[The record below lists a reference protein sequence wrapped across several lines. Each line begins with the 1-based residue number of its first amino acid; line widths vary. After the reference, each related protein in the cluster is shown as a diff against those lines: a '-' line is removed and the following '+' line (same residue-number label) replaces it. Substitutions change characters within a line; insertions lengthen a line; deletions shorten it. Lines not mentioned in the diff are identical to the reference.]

1 MKKSTKTFKC
11 SDPSQNVYG
20 MTVNTEG
27 IRIEDFLNNPVCLL
41 NHNYD
46 KVMGAW
52 ADVTKIGN
60 TLSGVPMF
68 DTEDDEANKYYG
80 QVERDVI
87 KGASIGIIPIT
98 VEGNNILE
106 SELLEISITPVPANR
121 NALVLYNAKGVR
133 LNAKEAKSY
142 LLSVDKNNLEFNNA
156 TMNAKLL
163 AALVTLCAN
172 AQLTVQLS
180 AAPTDDELATAITGV
195 GNKLTALQLS
205 NTQLKTANDGYAAKE
220 IAAKEFEKTN
230 VINLAVTEKRI
241 TEAQR
246 ETFSKLY
253 DADAELCKS
262 TLAALNPVNLSVIP
276 GAKEAAEAAAAT
288 DEKANWTFDD
298 YAEKAPVELSAMQ
311 TTQPEQFNKLYAAK
325 VQALKATGAIAQ

>member
-11 SDPSQNVYG
+11 SDLSQNVYG
-20 MTVNTEG
+20 MTVKTEG
-27 IRIEDFLNNPVCLL
+27 IRIDDFLNNPVCLL

-52 ADVTKIGN
+52 TDLAKLGT

-68 DTEDDEANKYYG
+68 DTEDEEANKYYG
-80 QVERDVI
+80 QVERGVI
-87 KGASIGIIPIT
+87 KGASIGIIPLKVVGNEIT
-98 VEGNNILE
+98 E

-121 NALVLYNAKGVR
+121 NALVLYNTKGQR
-133 LNAKEAKSY
+133 LSAKEAKVY
-142 LLSVDKNNLEFNNA
+142 LLSVEKTEDLTPEF
-156 TMNAKLL
+156 MNPKLL

-180 AAPTDDELATAITGV
+180 ATPTDDELVSAITGI

-205 NTQLKTANDGYAAKE
+205 NTQLTSANAGYVAKEVAAKE
-220 IAAKEFEKTN
+220 LEKTN
-230 VINLAVTEKRI
+230 VINLAVSEKRI

-253 DADAELCKS
+253 DADPELCKN
-262 TLAALNPVNLSVIP
+262 TLSALAPVNLSVIP
-276 GAKEAAEAAAAT
+276 GAKEAAAAAAAT
-288 DEKANWTFDD
+288 DEKANWTFDE

-311 TTQPEQFNKLYAAK
+311 SQKPDQFKKLYDAK
-325 VQALKATGAIAQ
+325 VAVMRAAGAID